1 MDIKANIED
10 ILDILN
16 SGKLNNGDRIS
27 IKVELPPVEDEPE
40 APSKEG

>member
-27 IKVELPPVEDEPE
+27 IKVDLPPDEDELE
-40 APSKEG
+40 SPSKEG